1 MSDPGTSYR
10 TRDEVQ
16 EVRQTRD
23 PITQFKDKVVDA
35 GLITNDELKKMDAEI
50 KTEVDAA
57 TKLAKSDKEIS
68 LQELYTDV
76 YGNNLVPLIRGVA
89 PKEFHKHNTLNH
101 IRAK

>member
-23 PITQFKDKVVDA
+23 PITQFKEKVIDA
-35 GLITNDELKKMDAEI
+35 GLITNDEIKKIDSDI

-57 TKLAKSDKEIS
+57 TKLSKSDKEIP

-76 YGNNLVPLIRGVA
+76 YGSNLVPLIRGVT
-89 PKEFHKHNTLNH
+89 PTQFHTHNTLNH

>member
-23 PITQFKDKVVDA
+23 PITQFKEKVIDA
-35 GLITNDELKKMDAEI
+35 GLITNDEIKKMDSDI

-57 TKLAKSDKEIS
+57 TKLAKSDKEIP

-76 YGNNLVPLIRGVA
+76 YGKNLVPLIRGIT
-89 PKEFHKHNTLNH
+89 PKDFHTHNTLNH

>member
-23 PITQFKDKVVDA
+23 PITQFKDKIVNA
-35 GLITNDELKKMDAEI
+35 GLVTNDEIKKFDSDI

-68 LQELYTDV
+68 LDELYTDV
-76 YGNNLVPLIRGVA
+76 YGKNLVPLIRGLT
-89 PKEFHKHNTLNH
+89 PKQFHPHKTLNH

>member
-23 PITQFKDKVVDA
+23 PITQFKDKIINA
-35 GLITNDELKKMDAEI
+35 GLLTNDEIKKFDTEI

-57 TKLAKSDKEIS
+57 TKLAKADKEIP
-68 LQELYTDV
+68 LQELFTDV
-76 YGNNLVPLIRGVA
+76 YGTNLVPLIRGVT
-89 PKEFHKHNTLNH
+89 PKDFHSHNTLNH

>member
-23 PITQFKDKVVDA
+23 PITQFKDKVVGA
-35 GLITNDELKKMDAEI
+35 GLLTNDEIKKFDSEI

-57 TKLAKSDKEIS
+57 TKLAKSDKEIPVP
-68 LQELYTDV
+68 ELWTDV
-76 YGNNLVPLIRGVA
+76 YGQNLVPLIRGVT
-89 PKEFHKHNTLNH
+89 PNQLHKHNTLNH
-101 IRAK
+101 IRNK